1 VNEHHLDTFLTEAKE
16 EITELN
22 NSLLELEAD
31 PDSDADMDDIFRRAH
46 TLKGNFSAAG
56 FDEASDLAHAV
67 EDLLDEVRDGNIEVT
82 PEVIDVAF
90 EGVDDIE
97 RMIDEIDEQGETKLE
112 PSERIERI
120 RSFTDAQLE
129 EHDSGG
135 DDGDSSD
142 ADADSLPAIDP
153 EAFDDRLYRVSVEL
167 EPGGLKGP
175 DALIVL
181 RDFDG
186 KHEIVRTAPG
196 RDAVEDGEFEDG
208 FDLFVDAEEQEAI
221 VTVAENCNK
230 IAEAT
235 VADVTDEAEQEDDE
249 SSAGGGGDDGDGKQF
264 AAEEI
269 DSVRVDIDRLD
280 QLYGLVE
287 RFVTAHVN
295 LSRGVEDEDLQR
307 ISENAESLKRIT
319 DEFQDAVMEM
329 RLLPLNRVIDK
340 FPRMVR
346 DLSREL
352 GKEVEFVVEGDDV
365 KLDRAILGQIGDPLM
380 HVLRNAVDHGIEP
393 PDERDEKGKPRQGT
407 VELRARRERDR
418 AVIEIE
424 DDGRGLDP
432 DEIRNTAIERAV
444 APAEEIDDMPD
455 EEVYDLVFQ
464 PGFST
469 TDEVTDVSGRGVGMN
484 VVHETVMALD
494 GSIDVDSELGRG
506 TTVTINLPVTMA
518 IVDVFVL
525 NAGGERY
532 GVPVQMVQDIYST
545 DVTQYLDGQE
555 VVQADGD
562 AYPIVDLV
570 EQFDIPGAEQVED
583 GMVLR
588 VEGTSRRMAVA
599 CDEVVSQREVVVKP
613 LTGLLTDTPGLS
625 GMALLGDGDI
635 IQLVDLGT
643 L

>member
-56 FDEASDLAHAV
+56 FDDASDLAHAV
-67 EDLLDEVRDGNIEVT
+67 EDLLDEVRDDNIEVT
-82 PEVIDVAF
+82 PELIDVAF
-90 EGVDDIE
+90 EGVDQIE
-97 RMIDEIDEQGETKLE
+97 RMIDEIDETGETTIDPEAK
-112 PSERIERI
+112 IERI
-120 RSFTDAQLE
+120 RTFTSDQLMGEDSADVGDEDDQQIDATT
-129 EHDSGG
+129 
-135 DDGDSSD
+135 
-142 ADADSLPAIDP
+142 LPALEPGDV
-153 EAFDDRLYRVSVEL
+153 EDRLLRVSVEL

-175 DALIVL
+175 DAMLVL
-181 RDFDG
+181 DAFESAVDLAATVPDRDT
-186 KHEIVRTAPG
+186 I
-196 RDAVEDGEFEDG
+196 EDGDFEDG
-208 FDLFVDAEEQEAI
+208 FALFADGEDGNA
-221 VTVAENCNK
+221 VAESIETHSK
-230 IAEAT
+230 VASAT
-235 VADVTDEAEQEDDE
+235 VEDVTHALAEHASNDEDSDQDD
-249 SSAGGGGDDGDGKQF
+249 SKQF
-264 AAEEI
+264 SAEEI

-295 LSRGVEDEDLQR
+295 LSRGVEEEDIQR
-307 ISENAESLKRIT
+307 IGENAESLKRIT

-329 RLLPLNRVIDK
+329 RLLPLNRVIGK

-346 DLSREL
+346 DLSRDL
-352 GKEVEFVVEGDDV
+352 GKEVDFTVEGDDV
-365 KLDRAILGQIGDPLM
+365 RLDRAILGQIGDPLM
-380 HVLRNAVDHGIEP
+380 HVLRNSVDHGIEP
-393 PDERDEKGKPRQGT
+393 PDEREEKGKPREGT
-407 VELRARRERDR
+407 VVLRARRERDR

-432 DEIRNTAIERAV
+432 EEIRQTAIERAV
-444 APAEEIDDMPD
+444 APAEEIEAMPE

-494 GSIDVDSELGRG
+494 GSIDVDSELGKG

-525 NAGGERY
+525 NVAGERY
-532 GVPVQMVQDIYST
+532 GVPVQTVKDIYSM
-545 DVTQYLDGQE
+545 DVVRYLDGE
-555 VVQADGD
+555 KVVQAEGD

-570 EQFDIPGAEQVED
+570 EEFDVPGAEEVEE
-583 GMVLR
+583 GMILR
-588 VEGTSRRMAVA
+588 VEGASRKMAIA

-613 LTGLLTDTPGLS
+613 LTGLLSDTPGLS

-635 IQLVDLGT
+635 IQLVDLET

>member
-1 VNEHHLDTFLTEAKE
+1 MNEHHLDTFLTEAKE

-56 FDEASDLAHAV
+56 FDDASNLAHAV
-67 EDLLDEVRDGNIEVT
+67 EDLLDEVRDDNIEVT
-82 PEVIDVAF
+82 PELIDVAF
-90 EGVDDIE
+90 EGVDQIE
-97 RMIDEIDEQGETKLE
+97 QMIDQIDEDGETTIDPEAK
-112 PSERIERI
+112 IERI
-120 RSFTDAQLE
+120 RTFTSDQLDKE
-129 EHDSGG
+129 SDGQDSDQGGG
-135 DDGDSSD
+135 DS
-142 ADADSLPAIDP
+142 ALPALDP
-153 EAFDDRLYRVSVEL
+153 KDVDNSLCRVTVEL

-175 DALIVL
+175 DAMIVL
-181 RDFDG
+181 DAL
-186 KHEIVRTAPG
+186 ES
-196 RDAVEDGEFEDG
+196 AVEFVATVPDRETIEDGGFEDG
-208 FDLFVDAEEQEAI
+208 FAVFADVEEPELAAESVESHSKVAA
-221 VTVAENCNK
+221 VTAE
-230 IAEAT
+230 
-235 VADVTDEAEQEDDE
+235 DVTDALAEQAEDEE
-249 SSAGGGGDDGDGKQF
+249 SSDQEDSSSKQF
-264 AAEEI
+264 SAEEI

-295 LSRGVEDEDLQR
+295 LSRGVEEEDVQR
-307 ISENAESLKRIT
+307 IGENAESLKRIT

-329 RLLPLNRVIDK
+329 RLLPLNRVIGK

-346 DLSREL
+346 DLSRDL
-352 GKEVEFVVEGDDV
+352 GKEVEFSVEGDDV
-365 KLDRAILGQIGDPLM
+365 RLDRAILGQIGDPLM
-380 HVLRNAVDHGIEP
+380 HVLRNSVDHGIEP
-393 PDERDEKGKPRQGT
+393 PDEREAAGKPREGS
-407 VELRARRERDR
+407 VVLRARRERDR

-424 DDGRGLDP
+424 DDGQGLDP
-432 DEIRNTAIERAV
+432 EEIRQTAIERAV
-444 APAEEIDDMPD
+444 APAEEIEAMPD
-455 EEVYDLVFQ
+455 DEVFNLVFQ

-494 GSIDVDSELGRG
+494 GSIDVDSELGKG

-525 NAGGERY
+525 NVAGERY
-532 GVPVQMVQDIYST
+532 GVPVQTVKDIYSM
-545 DVTQYLDGQE
+545 DVVQYLDGSK

-570 EQFDIPGAEQVED
+570 EEFDIPGADEVEE
-583 GMVLR
+583 GMILR
-588 VEGTSRRMAVA
+588 VEGASRKMAIA

-613 LTGLLTDTPGLS
+613 LTGLLSDTPGLS

-635 IQLVDLGT
+635 IQLVDLET